1 MDNEEKLTVKQA
13 LRIGSV
19 VCRFYHPAV
28 GSGDFVKRFVRPIY
42 GEAIIIRL
50 ENGREWV
57 APSWEF
63 TFVS

>member
-1 MDNEEKLTVKQA
+1 MRELNYIDEKPA

-28 GSGDFVKRFVRPIY
+28 GSGDFVRRFVRPIY

-50 ENGREWV
+50 DNGREWV

-63 TFVS
+63 NRVS